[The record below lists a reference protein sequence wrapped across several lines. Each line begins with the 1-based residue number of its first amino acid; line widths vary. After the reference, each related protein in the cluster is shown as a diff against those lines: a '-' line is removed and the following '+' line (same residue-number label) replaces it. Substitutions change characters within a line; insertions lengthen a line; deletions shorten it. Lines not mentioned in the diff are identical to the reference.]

1 MTRIAP
7 AVAVGI
13 AVLAIAPSAAQAAGK
28 PAVSTGLAGS
38 LTPQS
43 ATVTGTVNPNGVRAN
58 YRFQFGLTAKYG
70 GTTAAQSAGAGTTNV
85 AAVTGILGLESDR
98 VYHYRIV
105 ASNGKGTVR
114 GADRTLRTPK
124 QPLGFA
130 LAATP
135 NPLPFGGSTTIAGTL
150 GGTGSA
156 NREVQLQQSPWP
168 FQAGFLPVGN
178 PQLTTAT
185 GGFAFPVLSL
195 GLNTQYRVVTSGKT
209 PTLSPVV
216 PANVLVDVS
225 AKVGT
230 KRVTR
235 GARLRF
241 SGKIHPAKD
250 GVQIGVQRLA
260 GSKWK
265 TVKGSRTRKGGRTF
279 STFATRARI
288 SKGGRYRVFVRIAD
302 GSLQSNA
309 SSSLVIRTR
318 R

>member
-241 SGKIHPAKD
+241 SARSTRRRTASRSACSGSPAASGRPSRARGRGRAD
-250 GVQIGVQRLA
+250 GPSRPSRPAPGSA
-260 GSKWK
+260 GAAATACSS
-265 TVKGSRTRKGGRTF
+265 GSRTAACSR
-279 STFATRARI
+279 TRAR
-288 SKGGRYRVFVRIAD
+288 RW
-302 GSLQSNA
+302 
-309 SSSLVIRTR
+309 
-318 R
+318 